1 MPPRAQLRRPNGRAV
16 SFHARRTPYNAP
28 SATCRLPIGAL
39 SPLRT
44 FNSAALA
51 LDIGAFAR
59 RQLPGESKRPSRWP
73 KPRDRFPRNASRG
86 QLRPCD
92 RSPSI
97 ASSHGLSAAL
107 PSRAN
112 PEAGATRSAACRTP
126 RHSAASKHSIVSP
139 RRCWC
144 LLLARFRQ
152 RRVSHGLAIGA
163 NQVSRDRHEHTGIER
178 IAAPLAC
185 AATALRPR
193 QSGGMTTSGRSRR
206 GSRFRSGRLPTQR

>member
-1 MPPRAQLRRPNGRAV
+1 MRCAPDEPHRGDRLVAFAIAPRAPARPRKRWSG
-16 SFHARRTPYNAP
+16 
-28 SATCRLPIGAL
+28 
-39 SPLRT
+39 SPAGHDRVPRK
-44 FNSAALA
+44 
-51 LDIGAFAR
+51 AR

-152 RRVSHGLAIGA
+152 RRVSYGLAIGA

-206 GSRFRSGRLPTQR
+206 GSRFRFGRLPYSALAAAR